1 MTAVSGFS
9 KPGSNYNIDNIL
21 KGNIQGKSVSFKT
34 ITSTYLISG
43 QIGDDAYFIARHVDE
58 WSQSDFDVS
67 SSLLGSQEREPEL
80 SPSSSSSSQSS
91 NPADDASVRNV
102 ASVKGNADVIGVAD
116 GVGGWRDYGVDPGLF
131 SNHLMRN
138 CERLVK
144 AGFFISNS
152 PRALLK
158 QV

>member
-1 MTAVSGFS
+1 MLFDLRQLH
-9 KPGSNYNIDNIL
+9 PH
-21 KGNIQGKSVSFKT
+21 
-34 ITSTYLISG
+34 ISG

-58 WSQSDFDVS
+58 WSQSDFHVS

-80 SPSSSSSSQSS
+80 NPSSSSSLSS
-91 NPADDASVRNV
+91 SPSSIPADDASVRNV

-152 PRALLK
+152 PRALLE

>member
-34 ITSTYLISG
+34 ITSPYLISG